1 MLIKKGSTVT
11 FAYRL
16 FHDDVLMDETL
27 DGKPMTYV
35 QGEGSLI
42 VGLENEMDGLKKGD
56 KKSINVTPEDAY
68 GIYTDEKIIRVPRK
82 EIPKEADIHAGDKV
96 PGKDP
101 EGEMLVG
108 TILEINDEFVSIDF
122 NHELAG
128 KELRFEVE
136 IIEVSK

>member
-42 VGLENEMDGLKKGD
+42 VGLENEMNGLKQGD
-56 KKSINVTPEDAY
+56 KKTITVAPEDAY
-68 GIYTDEKIIRVPRK
+68 GIHTDEKIIRVPRK
-82 EIPKEADIHAGDKV
+82 EIPKEADIHEGDKV

-108 TILEINDEFVSIDF
+108 TILELNDEFVSIDF

-136 IIEVSK
+136 IVEVAN

>member
-11 FAYRL
+11 FAYKL
-16 FHDDVLMDETL
+16 FHDETLMDETL
-27 DGKPMTYV
+27 DGKPMTYT

-42 VGLENEMDGLKKGD
+42 VGLEKEMDGLKRGD
-56 KKSINVTPEDAY
+56 KRSITVTPEDAY
-68 GIYTDEKIIRVPRK
+68 GMHTEERIIRVPRK
-82 EIPKEADIHAGDKV
+82 EIPKEADVHVGDKV

-108 TILEINDEFVSIDF
+108 TIVEINDEFVSIDF

-136 IIEVSK
+136 VIEVAN